1 MDGWKIVWSSWN
13 TQDIYMAKNYL
24 EANGIECV
32 LQDELTTQTSYYAN
46 AIGGAKLLVREE
58 EVREAARLLVE
69 GGYIDEEDCDPGE
82 EVVNVEE
89 TARTDKNRCPFCG
102 SGNIGISVVPKA
114 LQVLRLRKD
123 VEVCERVRERVSRKI
138 RGTDACRMWRRGML
152 ADAWRAM
159 KINIGRECLFF
170 R

>member
-58 EVREAARLLVE
+58 DTKEAARLLVE
-69 GGYIDEEDCDPGE
+69 GGYVDEEDCEPEE
-82 EVVNVEE
+82 EVAEVPA
-89 TARTDKNRCPFCG
+89 TAATDTKRCPFCG
-102 SGNIGISVVPKA
+102 SGNMGREKCSDAATAILGV
-114 LQVLRLRKD
+114 VLRHWFPLFQRPYRCYDCGRTWRFVKG
-123 VEVCERVRERVSRKI
+123 
-138 RGTDACRMWRRGML
+138 RGS
-152 ADAWRAM
+152 
-159 KINIGRECLFF
+159 E
-170 R
+170 

>member
-102 SGNIGISVVPKA
+102 SV
-114 LQVLRLRKD
+114 D
-123 VEVCERVRERVSRKI
+123 
-138 RGTDACRMWRRGML
+138 
-152 ADAWRAM
+152 
-159 KINIGRECLFF
+159 IGREKCEDAAEAILGVVLRRWLPLFQRPYRCYDCDKAWRF
-170 R
+170 VKGAKK

>member
-102 SGNIGISVVPKA
+102 SV
-114 LQVLRLRKD
+114 D
-123 VEVCERVRERVSRKI
+123 
-138 RGTDACRMWRRGML
+138 
-152 ADAWRAM
+152 
-159 KINIGRECLFF
+159 IGREKCEDAAEAILGVVLRRWLPLFQRPYRCYDCGKAWRF
-170 R
+170 VKGAKK